1 MISGLRSNT
10 LSREVLAFAS
20 VGGAATIVH
29 YMAALIAAQWLPVTF
44 ANPIGFV
51 TAVLVSYFGHVQFTF
66 QLKGEERRHRHRLP
80 RFLVT
85 AVCGFVAGQTV
96 LLTLTSFTNAPDWLA
111 LGIAVVSVP
120 VITFALSKLW
130 VFRKVA

>member
-1 MISGLRSNT
+1 MISAIRSSAF
-10 LSREVLAFAS
+10 SRQLLAFAS
-20 VGGAATIVH
+20 VGVAATIVH
-29 YMAALIAAQWLPVTF
+29 YAAALIASQWLPVTF
-44 ANPIGFV
+44 ANPIGFIV
-51 TAVLVSYFGHVQFTF
+51 AFFVSYFGHVRFTF

-85 AVCGFVAGQTV
+85 AVCGFLTGQTILV
-96 LLTLTSFTNAPDWLA
+96 TLTSFTNAPDWLA
-111 LGIAVVSVP
+111 LGIAVASVP